1 MTAITADP
9 DFATASQQLD
19 VLCRKVGLHAAAQ
32 LPQSEQAITPPG
44 ATALWS
50 SAYAHLLLWPVG
62 GVSRE
67 LIERSANEAEGWFD
81 EFLGQ
86 AEAASSGPLLDG
98 YLVLALPQT
107 PAGDAADEIRKLELS
122 SRICRK
128 HLIWPAI
135 AENGVPPA
143 EPWCRVADVT
153 VLGLPEAE
161 MAGASELYW
170 PKIDADAEAVW
181 SDLLAYGPAVTAQRD
196 DAA

>member
-1 MTAITADP
+1 MIAIAPNP
-9 DFATASQQLD
+9 DFAAAGQQLD
-19 VLCRKVGLHAAAQ
+19 VLCRKVGLNAAVH
-32 LPQSEQAITPPG
+32 LPQSKQRITPPG

-50 SAYAHLLLWPVG
+50 SSYAHLLMWPVD
-62 GVSRE
+62 GVSGE

-81 EFLGQ
+81 EFLGK
-86 AEAASSGPLLDG
+86 AEAAASGRPVDG

-107 PAGDAADEIRKLELS
+107 PAGDSGDEIRKLELS

-128 HLIWPAI
+128 HLIWPAGT
-135 AENGVPPA
+135 ENGIPPA

-181 SDLLAYGPAVTAQRD
+181 SDLLAHGPTVTAQRD
-196 DAA
+196 EAA